1 MDEVSG
7 MPLTPQDVSNKRFTP
22 VRLREGYDMGEVD
35 QFLDEVEAELA
46 RLLKENEEL
55 RSRAGSASA
64 GADKA
69 VDADKAAQ
77 EKTDADKA
85 AAVVAAQ
92 EKADADK
99 AAQEKADAER
109 AASPETATS
118 ASAPLR
124 PSEQIKVT
132 TTAEAS
138 AAATRLLELA
148 TSNADQVVAEAHE
161 EAQQIVGTARTE
173 AEKLRADAT
182 KESEELRASSRT
194 EADRV
199 AEEARGRAQRLDE
212 ETEGRR
218 RSALDDI
225 EREKSR
231 LDGEVENLRA
241 FEREYRSR
249 LRSYFTQQLEA
260 LDAEGGDLDGGAP
273 GEDGRQPKR
282 LKSILG
288 AASEH
293 VQGQQGSEG
302 GAPANAPAE
311 QDAQHDQ
318 GSATPGEEQPRS

>member
-35 QFLDEVEAELA
+35 QFLDEVETELA

-64 GADKA
+64 GAG
-69 VDADKAAQ
+69 DADK
-77 EKTDADKA
+77 
-85 AAVVAAQ
+85 AAQ

-99 AAQEKADAER
+99 AAAATAAQEKADAEK
-109 AASPETATS
+109 AAQEEADAEKAGTQETA
-118 ASAPLR
+118 AAPLR

-173 AEKLRADAT
+173 AEKLRGDAT
-182 KESEELRASSRT
+182 KESEELRASSRS